1 MAQADIPKLPYIPL
15 FVDDFIGG
23 TMHLS
28 PPAVGCYI
36 RLLFVQ
42 WKHGRFTWAQ
52 ARNAVPLLDD
62 HWPEIN
68 DKFLTD
74 GDAFWNKR
82 LAEEREKAIEIQTK
96 RSAGGKMTAKLLKS
110 RSADSTAQC
119 SAECSAPS
127 TAQCISYLIPHTS
140 EHTAQNPQ
148 DEAAARLL
156 APTRDAKPPRSKPK
170 DAIRW
175 SPSESWVGISDAD
188 RQAWATAY
196 PACDIG
202 RQLAAMEQWLLAN
215 PAKAKK
221 SAWRRFVTTW
231 MGRSQDR
238 GGDARSNRA
247 AKPAQKVESW

>member
-1 MAQADIPKLPYIPL
+1 MARLAYFRFYPADFL
-15 FVDDFIGG
+15 GG
-23 TMHLS
+23 VRFLS
-28 PPAVGCYI
+28 PAAIGVYIQLLCMEWENGPLPADPDILSARVPGFAEAWPSLASKFVEGEDGLLRNE
-36 RLLFVQ
+36 RLEAERSKASKDALTFSD
-42 WKHGRFTWAQ
+42 R
-52 ARNAVPLLDD
+52 ARNAARAKHASSMLQASL
-62 HWPEIN
+62 
-68 DKFLTD
+68 K
-74 GDAFWNKR
+74 DANQNQNQNQSQN
-82 LAEEREKAIEIQTK
+82 QT
-96 RSAGGKMTAKLLKS
+96 
-110 RSADSTAQC
+110 
-119 SAECSAPS
+119 
-127 TAQCISYLIPHTS
+127 
-140 EHTAQNPQ
+140 Q

-188 RQAWATAY
+188 RQAWAVAY